1 MSIYVVIYFTRSF
14 NLWNGLIIID
24 SQKKKTNTS
33 AETMTTD
40 TKQNEDEIEVEYVDS
55 KSFEFLH

>member
-14 NLWNGLIIID
+14 NLWNTLIIID
-24 SQKKKTNTS
+24 SQKNKTNAS
-33 AETMTTD
+33 AKTMTTD

-55 KSFEFLH
+55 KSFKFLH